1 MVEASDVCF
10 ARSFFGK
17 QGDFICV
24 KRTDADA
31 GWSMNLAVE
40 CYADYFTEDL
50 TALASGKWK
59 LPMLNKVWD
68 QVHQLTL
75 LPGMEMGRCGF
86 EHFLLP
92 SLNRLTDSFKL
103 ISAPKRYKHV
113 QTMSA
118 AANQLRLPLKGELF
132 DTVQKGFQL
141 VDQVIMWMVEG
152 RLHFLVLHG
161 TEVCT
166 VAVIPVSIYILI
178 FIAFALWR
186 QKS

>member
-1 MVEASDVCF
+1 MTSTCGQRQAKGKGRPRNLAGSVRAVLSSNLRCFEVFLGVEASDACF
-10 ARSFFGK
+10 VSYICFCK

-24 KRTDADA
+24 KRTDADT

-59 LPMLNKVWD
+59 LPMLSKVWD

-92 SLNRLTDSFKL
+92 SANYKALIDLLSGALLFHPLTLS
-103 ISAPKRYKHV
+103 S
-113 QTMSA
+113 
-118 AANQLRLPLKGELF
+118 E
-132 DTVQKGFQL
+132 
-141 VDQVIMWMVEG
+141 
-152 RLHFLVLHG
+152 
-161 TEVCT
+161 
-166 VAVIPVSIYILI
+166 
-178 FIAFALWR
+178 
-186 QKS
+186 